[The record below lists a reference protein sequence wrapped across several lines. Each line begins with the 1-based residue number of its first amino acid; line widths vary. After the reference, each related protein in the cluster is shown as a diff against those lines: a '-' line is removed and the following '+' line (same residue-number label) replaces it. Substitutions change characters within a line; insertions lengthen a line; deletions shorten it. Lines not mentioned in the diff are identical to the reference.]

1 MATPK
6 RIENLPQKGK
16 LVNPYQPR
24 EFIEKEKE
32 EPPSNFIVKI
42 D

>member
-6 RIENLPQKGK
+6 RIEILPQKGK

-24 EFIEKEKE
+24 EFIEKE

>member
-6 RIENLPQKGK
+6 RIEILPQKGK

-24 EFIEKEKE
+24 EVITKE
-32 EPPSNFIVKI
+32 EEPSNFIVKI
-42 D
+42 N